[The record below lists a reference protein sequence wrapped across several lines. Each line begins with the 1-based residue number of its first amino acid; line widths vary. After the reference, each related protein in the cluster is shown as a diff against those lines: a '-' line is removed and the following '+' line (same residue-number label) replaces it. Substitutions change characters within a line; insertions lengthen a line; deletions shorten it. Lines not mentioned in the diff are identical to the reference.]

1 MLPPLCGE
9 PGVLKGMNGGVEE
22 QGLKM
27 GMHRIGWSVMRKSGL
42 IRNCY
47 ATELERSGGC

>member
-1 MLPPLCGE
+1 MWRARCSE
-9 PGVLKGMNGGVEE
+9 EDVEE

-27 GMHRIGWSVMRKSGL
+27 GMHRIGRSVMRKSGL

-47 ATELERSGGC
+47 AVELERSGGC